1 MDADFHS
8 VRRALQNYVYGF
20 TVVLTIAV
28 KHGVG
33 HSLAYS
39 HIDAISSIVADSG
52 AAYELSHGGGRGGN
66 RFDSAG
72 QT

>member
-8 VRRALQNYVYGF
+8 VRRAFQNDINGLV
-20 TVVLTIAV
+20 VVLMIAV

-33 HSLAYS
+33 HGLAHGHVDS
-39 HIDAISSIVADSG
+39 ESSIVTDAG
-52 AAYELSHGGGRGGN
+52 AADELSDRGGRGGN
-66 RFDSAG
+66 RFDLAG

>member
-8 VRRALQNYVYGF
+8 VRRALQNYFYDFVF
-20 TVVLTIAV
+20 VLTIAMQ
-28 KHGVG
+28 HGVG
-33 HSLAYS
+33 HSLADG
-39 HIDAISSIVADSG
+39 HVDAIGGIVADSK
-52 AAYELSHGGGRGGN
+52 AAYELGHGGGRGGN

>member
-8 VRRALQNYVYGF
+8 VRRAFQNDINGLVA
-20 TVVLTIAV
+20 VLTITV
-28 KHGVG
+28 QHGVG
-33 HSLAYS
+33 DSLAHGHVDS
-39 HIDAISSIVADSG
+39 ESSIVTDAG
-52 AAYELSHGGGRGGN
+52 AANELSDRGGRSGN